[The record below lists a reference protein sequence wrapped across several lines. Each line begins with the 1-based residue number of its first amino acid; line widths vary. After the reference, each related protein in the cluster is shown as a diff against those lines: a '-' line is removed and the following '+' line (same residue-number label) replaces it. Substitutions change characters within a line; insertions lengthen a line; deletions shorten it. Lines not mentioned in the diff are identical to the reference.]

1 MTSFSLLDAHN
12 VTVMGSGV
20 QVVLLGHGFGSDK
33 SVWKYVLPTLLKDY
47 KVVLYD
53 LMGAGTTNTDDFSF
67 RRYSSL
73 HAYADDLLGILDELD
88 IESCIYVGH
97 SASGMIGCLASIERP
112 QAFRKLILLSSS
124 PRYYYKHPFAHH
136 NT

>member
-1 MTSFSLLDAHN
+1 MVMTSFSLLDAHN
-12 VTVMGSGV
+12 VTVTGSGV

-73 HAYADDLLGILDELD
+73 HAYADDLLGILDELG

-124 PRYYYKHPFAHH
+124 PRY
-136 NT
+136 